1 MSQDPTFAY
10 VLFVDIVGYS
20 RELTPTQAD
29 MVQLLLRLTRQC
41 PTFRQARQRRKV
53 VAAPSGDGFA
63 LAFLDAIGSP
73 FRCAQELA
81 PLVAQAG
88 QFRLRMAVHFGPVE
102 FGPDISGDRNV
113 YGEGVNVAARALGC
127 GEPGELIVTQ
137 RAYEIAEELEDFAGH
152 FEPMGTEEVKHGV
165 DLDLYRLV
173 SPTTVREVPL
183 RFVEQAKRIHAEAAG
198 DGKTAIATVEM
209 IARRLRR
216 IRRDFLTGLCL
227 FAAIEGVHEI
237 LAHVSFGEK
246 RQLGAYEQCNGQIRA
261 PAGRLGIRVLDL
273 GNGFRLKHEPE
284 RTDMAQV
291 AKIVEAMRDQGVHPK
306 AIGFDLDFTPYGEPK
321 RYPDANFAIA
331 NELAKFDPPVP
342 SFLSVRVA
350 DVMQPE
356 NWLGSSDSRLVNMV
370 VHPYME
376 RFDPSARPAV
386 LGSVTI
392 DTDRGKFEVPSLSD
406 ALAESVRRSGNRLL
420 DSTMLTTPYGEPL
433 VVEGVEDAPKL
444 RFQAVRY
451 FLNPSALEQIE
462 RETMRIPNVDALA
475 LAPLSEL
482 DGQVVLI
489 GRIIPGED
497 IHHVGSLSTEGVNL
511 HALGFVTKAR
521 APVREF
527 QPWLGIVLSAIASLT
542 VLTTVYSV
550 RRRHITAPHE
560 VSDERLKRWFTWGM
574 IGLTVAASIV
584 LVRAFSIL
592 WTDFLLVAFGLVIDP
607 VLEPKLHH
615 LYHDLKF
622 RVQSFWRRN
631 VLSRKESS

>member
-20 RELTPTQAD
+20 KELTPTQAD
-29 MVQLLLRLTRQC
+29 MVKLLLRLTRQC

-53 VAAPSGDGFA
+53 IAAPSGDGFA

-113 YGEGVNVAARALGC
+113 YGEGINVAARALDC

-152 FEPMGTEEVKHGV
+152 FEPMGSEEVKHGV
-165 DLDLYRLV
+165 DLELYRLI
-173 SPTTVREVPL
+173 SPTTVREVPP
-183 RFVEQAKRIHAEAAG
+183 RFMEQAKRIHAEATG
-198 DGKTAIATVEM
+198 GGKTSIATVEM

-216 IRRDFLTGLCL
+216 MRRDFLTGLCL
-227 FAAIEGVHEI
+227 FAAIEGVHDI
-237 LAHVSFGEK
+237 LAHTSFGEK
-246 RQLGAYEQCNGQIRA
+246 MQLWAYEQLNGQIRA
-261 PAGRLGIRVLDL
+261 PEGRLGIRVVDL
-273 GNGFRLKHEPE
+273 GSGFLRKDQPD
-284 RTDMAQV
+284 RTDMAAV
-291 AKIVEAMRDQGVHPK
+291 AKVIEAMRDQGVHPR
-306 AIGFDLDFTPYGEPK
+306 AIGFDIEFGPYGDPK
-321 RYPDANFAIA
+321 QFPDPTFAIA
-331 NELAKFDPPVP
+331 NELEKFDPPLP
-342 SFLSVRVA
+342 AFLSVKVA
-350 DVMQPE
+350 DELEPE
-356 NWLGSSDSRLVNMV
+356 NWLGSSDARLIKTV

-376 RFDPSARPAV
+376 RFDPTSRPAV
-386 LGSVTI
+386 LGNVTVH
-392 DTDRGKFEVPSLSD
+392 TVRGTFEVPSLSD
-406 ALAESVRRSGNRLL
+406 ALAESVRRPGVRLL

-451 FLNPSALEQIE
+451 FLNPSALDLIK
-462 RETMRIPNVDALA
+462 RETLRIPGPESIAQ
-475 LAPLSEL
+475 APLSDL
-482 DGQVVLI
+482 DGTVVLF
-489 GRIIPGED
+489 GRVVPGED
-497 IHHVGSLSTEGVNL
+497 MHQAGPLQTEGVYL
-511 HALGFVTKAR
+511 HALGFVTKAH

-527 QPWLGIVLSAIASLT
+527 QSWLGIVLSAIASLT
-542 VLTTVYSV
+542 VLSTVYAV
-550 RRRHITAPHE
+550 RRRHVTAPHE

-607 VLEPKLHH
+607 ILEPKLHH

-631 VLSRKESS
+631 ILSRKESS